1 MDILLVSA
9 AIFGAF
15 VSFRW
20 AAKSSRKIRD
30 REERKFI
37 DHRIELYKANV
48 LINKADTEVDP
59 DIRHELLLGASEKVK
74 NALDSSYDLERKA

>member
-37 DHRIELYKANV
+37 DHRIEPPGFLATNT
-48 LINKADTEVDP
+48 LI
-59 DIRHELLLGASEKVK
+59 
-74 NALDSSYDLERKA
+74 